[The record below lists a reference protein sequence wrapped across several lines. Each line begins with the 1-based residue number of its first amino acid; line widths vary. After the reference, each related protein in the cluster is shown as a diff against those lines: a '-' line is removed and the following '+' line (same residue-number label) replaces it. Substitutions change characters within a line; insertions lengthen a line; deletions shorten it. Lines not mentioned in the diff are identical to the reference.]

1 MDLWLLLT
9 IAVAVTL
16 VLWRLIDVAGKIW
29 RERAHVT
36 ARCASMDAAAV
47 SGAMLC
53 ERLPDGTTLLVMPYP
68 AGQEQPV
75 PAGAVSPL
83 RKIEPL

>member
-1 MDLWLLLT
+1 MGSWLLMIT
-9 IAVAVTL
+9 AVGGTL
-16 VLWRLIDVAGKIW
+16 VLWRVIDVAGKIW

-36 ARCASMDAAAV
+36 ARCASMDAAAS

-53 ERLPDGTTLLVMPYP
+53 ERLPDGTTLLVMPRPADQDQPTP
-68 AGQEQPV
+68 AGV
-75 PAGAVSPL
+75 ISPL

>member
-1 MDLWLLLT
+1 MGLWLLLT
-9 IAVAVTL
+9 TAVAGTL
-16 VLWRLIDVAGKIW
+16 VLWRVIDVAGKIW

-36 ARCASMDAAAV
+36 ARCVSMDAAAV

-53 ERLPDGTTLLVMPYP
+53 ERLPDGTTLLVMPCP
-68 AGQEQPV
+68 AGQDPRT
-75 PAGAVSPL
+75 PAGAISPL

>member
-1 MDLWLLLT
+1 MGLWLLLT
-9 IAVAVTL
+9 TAVAGTL
-16 VLWRLIDVAGKIW
+16 VLWRVIDVAGKIW

-53 ERLPDGTTLLVMPYP
+53 ERLPDGTTLLVMPCPADQDPRTP
-68 AGQEQPV
+68 AGV
-75 PAGAVSPL
+75 ISPL

>member
-1 MDLWLLLT
+1 MGSWLLLI
-9 IAVAVTL
+9 IAVAGTL
-16 VLWRLIDVAGKIW
+16 IPVAGDRCCRKIW

-36 ARCASMDAAAV
+36 ARCVSMDAAAA

-53 ERLPDGTTLLVMPYP
+53 ERLPTGPLPLVMPRP
-68 AGQEQPV
+68 ADQDEPT

-83 RKIEPL
+83 RKVEPL

>member
-1 MDLWLLLT
+1 MGSWLLLI

-16 VLWRLIDVAGKIW
+16 VLWRVIDVAGKVW
-29 RERAHVT
+29 RERTRVT
-36 ARCASMDAAAV
+36 ARCVQMDAAAA

-53 ERLPDGTTLLVMPYP
+53 ERLPDGTTLLVMPRP
-68 AGQEQPV
+68 ADQDQPT

-83 RKIEPL
+83 RKVEPL